1 MPPNPPDVAPAERG
15 SFRQV
20 LSDDPQWDKVV
31 TENLEDGGNPIK
43 LSASLGACLEI
54 ACHLVST
61 RANYRQRL
69 MTAAEKDGLMR
80 GDDPILFE
88 DSDEDPGEDEADP
101 ENVFF
106 VRELFVNA
114 AVNAGTAGYQSV
126 ATRLLN
132 AKKRGDIVRA
142 VDILID
148 DNPSLSPNV
157 IAGLR
162 NSTEEHYAAAE
173 STEAHAELSA
183 DCKAQ
188 TFKAALVELAANKS
202 DPDEMLPIYR
212 AAWSSLACSPVTTSV
227 AAALE
232 YMAYLDGADGD
243 DAAYTALCC
252 DKLPEQGFGLIR
264 LESKQHVSYAT
275 VRRRDAGVEVQ
286 IVDNLSERH
295 EELDPKIVN
304 EHIPGGAKHRYNC
317 YPYGF
322 RLTMDEFQVY
332 VKTVRNMSELPA
344 VSADKR
350 IYAHR
355 EDMTL
360 RNDVENIPRIVRA
373 QRVENCVFH
382 NLNAALSLG
391 CGNKNNDADG
401 KTWVRDVTLP
411 ISKFVIAAAQRR
423 VVGLMDDFVRNQVEG
438 FLISKNE
445 CADKWLANC

>member
-1 MPPNPPDVAPAERG
+1 MVIIGMQPRDYQRG
-15 SFRQV
+15 RYV
-20 LSDDPQWDKVV
+20 
-31 TENLEDGGNPIK
+31 
-43 LSASLGACLEI
+43 
-54 ACHLVST
+54 
-61 RANYRQRL
+61 
-69 MTAAEKDGLMR
+69 
-80 GDDPILFE
+80 
-88 DSDEDPGEDEADP
+88 
-101 ENVFF
+101 
-106 VRELFVNA
+106 
-114 AVNAGTAGYQSV
+114 
-126 ATRLLN
+126 
-132 AKKRGDIVRA
+132 
-142 VDILID
+142 
-148 DNPSLSPNV
+148 
-157 IAGLR
+157 
-162 NSTEEHYAAAE
+162 
-173 STEAHAELSA
+173 
-183 DCKAQ
+183 
-188 TFKAALVELAANKS
+188 
-202 DPDEMLPIYR
+202 
-212 AAWSSLACSPVTTSV
+212 
-227 AAALE
+227 ALE

-295 EELDPKIVN
+295 EELDSKIVN

-332 VKTVRNMSELPA
+332 VKNVRNMSELPA
-344 VSADKR
+344 ESADGADDADKR

-401 KTWVRDVTLP
+401 KTWVRDVKLP
-411 ISKFVIAAAQRR
+411 ILKFVIAAAQRR

-438 FLISKNE
+438 FLISKNK